1 MDEVIPPV
9 DSIKQKECQG
19 ENKAATLINSSC
31 IPTLP
36 PEIFGQKHLKIIV
49 LSPVGLA
56 LLNGEFIVIFYSIF
70 FFLLLQP
77 ILKL

>member
-9 DSIKQKECQG
+9 DTIEQNECQG
-19 ENKAATLINSSC
+19 EKKAATLINSSC

-36 PEIFGQKHLKIIV
+36 PEIFGQKHLYVIV
-49 LSPVGLA
+49 LSPVGIA
-56 LLNGEFIVIFYSIF
+56 FLNIVIFYAMF
-70 FFLLLQP
+70 FFLMLQP